1 VVAGAQTWEEGVQ
14 DQFVTTDLDTLLTAL
29 YVFCDDHLAPAERK
43 RPGRRKKLS
52 DAELLCLAVAQVL
65 LGFPSQHH
73 WLRFAYGRLGHLFPY
88 LPHQPGYHKRL
99 IAATPLV
106 LRVIQ
111 MLAARVPSHTDQLR
125 LIDATPLPCGTSR
138 ETVKRSQLAGW
149 ANYGYCASH
158 SRFYWGLK
166 LYLVT
171 TLEGMPVVW
180 CLADPKLGEREVAAD
195 LLAHA
200 CDLAAFPAG
209 VVVIG
214 DKGFAGREFE
224 RDMTEL
230 GVTFV
235 RPDRRNETRRHGNL
249 AIIRQRIESIIQ
261 TAKRQLSLE
270 QHGARTA
277 AGVIARVAQRLLAL
291 ATTIWH
297 NWTIN
302 APVKRSLIAYDH

>member
-1 VVAGAQTWEEGVQ
+1 MS
-14 DQFVTTDLDTLLTAL
+14 TDLDTLLTAL
-29 YVFCDDHLAPAERK
+29 YVFCDDHLAPPGRT

-99 IAATPLV
+99 IAATPL
-106 LRVIQ
+106 IQ
-111 MLAARVPSHTDQLR
+111 RAVQKLATQIPSHADQLR

-138 ETVKRSQLAGW
+138 ETAKRSELAGF

-158 SRFYWGLK
+158 SRYYWGLK

-171 TLEGMPVVW
+171 TLEGMPIVW

-195 LLAHA
+195 LLGHA
-200 CDLAAFPAG
+200 QDLTALPAG

-214 DKGFAGREFE
+214 DKGFAGREFD

-230 GVTFV
+230 GITFV
-235 RPDRRNETRRHGNL
+235 RPDRRDETRRHGNL
-249 AIIRQRIESIIQ
+249 ALIRQRIESIIN

-270 QHGARTA
+270 QHGARTT
-277 AGVIARVAQRLLAL
+277 AGVIARVAQRVLAL
-291 ATTIWH
+291 AAAIWH
-297 NWTIN
+297 NWAVN

>member
-1 VVAGAQTWEEGVQ
+1 VS
-14 DQFVTTDLDTLLTAL
+14 TDLDTLLTAL
-29 YVFCDDHLAPAERK
+29 YVFCDDHLAPPGRT

-99 IAATPLV
+99 IAATPL
-106 LRVIQ
+106 IQ
-111 MLAARVPSHTDQLR
+111 RAVQKLATQIPSHADQLR

-138 ETVKRSQLAGW
+138 ETAKRSELAGF

-158 SRFYWGLK
+158 SRYYWGLK
-166 LYLVT
+166 FYLVT
-171 TLEGMPVVW
+171 TLEGMPIVW

-195 LLAHA
+195 LLGHA
-200 CDLAAFPAG
+200 QDLTALPGG

-214 DKGFAGREFE
+214 DKGFAGREFD

-230 GVTFV
+230 GITFV
-235 RPDRRNETRRHGNL
+235 RPDRRDETRRHGNL
-249 AIIRQRIESIIQ
+249 ALIRQRIESIIN

-270 QHGARTA
+270 QHGARTT
-277 AGVIARVAQRLLAL
+277 AGVIARVAQRVLAL
-291 ATTIWH
+291 AAAIWH
-297 NWTIN
+297 NWAIN

>member
-1 VVAGAQTWEEGVQ
+1 MS
-14 DQFVTTDLDTLLTAL
+14 TDLDTLLTAL
-29 YVFCDDHLAPAERK
+29 YVFCDDHLAPPGRT

-99 IAATPLV
+99 IAATPL
-106 LRVIQ
+106 IQ
-111 MLAARVPSHTDQLR
+111 RAVQKLATQIPSHADQLR

-138 ETVKRSQLAGW
+138 ETAKRSELAGF

-158 SRFYWGLK
+158 SRYYWGLK
-166 LYLVT
+166 FYLVT
-171 TLEGMPVVW
+171 TLEGMPIVW

-195 LLAHA
+195 LLGHA
-200 CDLAAFPAG
+200 QDLTALPGG

-214 DKGFAGREFE
+214 DKGFAGREFD

-230 GVTFV
+230 GITFV
-235 RPDRRNETRRHGNL
+235 RPDRRDETRRHGNL
-249 AIIRQRIESIIQ
+249 ALIRQRIESIIN

-270 QHGARTA
+270 QHGARTT
-277 AGVIARVAQRLLAL
+277 AGVIARVAQRVLAL
-291 ATTIWH
+291 AAAIWH
-297 NWTIN
+297 NWAIN

>member
-1 VVAGAQTWEEGVQ
+1 VS
-14 DQFVTTDLDTLLTAL
+14 TDLDTLLTAL
-29 YVFCDDHLAPAERK
+29 YVFCDDHLAPPGRT

-99 IAATPLV
+99 IAATPL
-106 LRVIQ
+106 IQ
-111 MLAARVPSHTDQLR
+111 RAVQKLATQIPSHADQLR

-138 ETVKRSQLAGW
+138 ETAKRSELAGF

-158 SRFYWGLK
+158 SRYYWGLK

-171 TLEGMPVVW
+171 TLEGMPIVW

-195 LLAHA
+195 LLGHA
-200 CDLAAFPAG
+200 QDLTALPAG

-214 DKGFAGREFE
+214 DKGFAGREFD

-230 GVTFV
+230 GITFV
-235 RPDRRNETRRHGNL
+235 RPDRRDETRRHGNL
-249 AIIRQRIESIIQ
+249 ALIRQRIESIIN

-270 QHGARTA
+270 QHGARTT
-277 AGVIARVAQRLLAL
+277 AGVIARVAQRVLAL
-291 ATTIWH
+291 AAAIWH
-297 NWTIN
+297 NWAVN

>member
-1 VVAGAQTWEEGVQ
+1 VEGVQ

-29 YVFCDDHLAPAERK
+29 YVFCDDHLTPTERR

-88 LPHQPGYHKRL
+88 LPHQPDYHKRL
-99 IAATPLV
+99 IAATPLI
-106 LRVIQ
+106 LHAIQ
-111 MLAARVPSHTDQLR
+111 MLATRVPSHTDQLR

-138 ETVKRSQLAGW
+138 ETVKRSELAGW

-200 CDLAAFPAG
+200 CDLAALPAG

-224 RDMTEL
+224 RDMTDL

-235 RPDRRNETRRHGNL
+235 RPDRRNETHRHGNL
-249 AIIRQRIESIIQ
+249 AIIRQRIESIFN
-261 TAKRQLSLE
+261 TTKRQLSLE
-270 QHGARTA
+270 QHGARTT

-291 ATTIWH
+291 AAAIWH
-297 NWTIN
+297 NWALN
-302 APVKRSLIAYDH
+302 APVKRSLIPYDH

>member
-1 VVAGAQTWEEGVQ
+1 VEGVQ

-29 YVFCDDHLAPAERK
+29 YVYCDDHLIPPHRP

-52 DAELLCLAVAQVL
+52 DAELLCLAIAQVL
-65 LGFPSQHH
+65 LGYPSHHH
-73 WLRFAYGRLGHLFPY
+73 WLRFAYSRLGHLFPY

-99 IAATPLV
+99 IAATPLI
-106 LRVIQ
+106 LRAIQ
-111 MLAARVPSHTDQLR
+111 ALATQVPSHTDTLR

-138 ETVKRSQLAGW
+138 ETAKRSALAGW
-149 ANYGYCASH
+149 AGYGYCASH

-180 CLADPKLGEREVAAD
+180 CLADPKLGERDVATELLGHAHD
-195 LLAHA
+195 LR
-200 CDLAAFPAG
+200 AFPAG

-230 GVTFV
+230 QITFV
-235 RPDRRNETRRHGNL
+235 RPDRRDESRRRGRRRGSHGNL
-249 AIIRQRIESIIQ
+249 AVIRQRIESIFN

-270 QHGARTA
+270 QHGARSS
-277 AGVIARVAQRLLAL
+277 AGVMARVAQRLLAL
-291 ATTIWH
+291 AAAIWH
-297 NWTIN
+297 NWATD

>member
-1 VVAGAQTWEEGVQ
+1 MFKIR
-14 DQFVTTDLDTLLTAL
+14 FVTTDLDTLLAAL
-29 YVFCDDHLAPAERK
+29 YVFCDDQVVPPERR

-52 DAELLCLAVAQVL
+52 DAELICLAVAQVL

-88 LPHQPGYHKRL
+88 LPKQPGYHKRL
-99 IAATPLV
+99 IAAAPLIMHATR
-106 LRVIQ
+106 L
-111 MLAARVPSHTDQLR
+111 LAAQVPSHVDQLR

-171 TLEGMPVVW
+171 TLDGMPIVW
-180 CLADPKLGEREVAAD
+180 CLADPKLGEREVAAE
-195 LLAHA
+195 LLGHAH
-200 CDLAAFPAG
+200 DLAALPTG
-209 VVVIG
+209 VVLIG
-214 DKGFAGREFE
+214 DKGFAGRQFE
-224 RDMTEL
+224 RQMNTL
-230 GVTFV
+230 GITFV

-249 AIIRQRIESIIQ
+249 AAIRQRIESIIN
-261 TAKRQLSLE
+261 TTKSQLSLE
-270 QHGARTA
+270 RHGGRTP
-277 AGVIARVAQRLLAL
+277 AGVMTRVAQRVLAL
-291 ATTIWH
+291 AAAIWH
-297 NWTIN
+297 NWATS

>member
-1 VVAGAQTWEEGVQ
+1 MS
-14 DQFVTTDLDTLLTAL
+14 TDLDTLLTAL
-29 YVFCDDHLAPAERK
+29 YVFCDDHLTPPGRA

-52 DAELLCLAVAQVL
+52 DAELLCLAVAQML

-99 IAATPLV
+99 VAATPL
-106 LRVIQ
+106 IQ
-111 MLAARVPSHTDQLR
+111 RAVQKLATQIPSHADHLR

-138 ETVKRSQLAGW
+138 ETAKRSELAGF

-158 SRFYWGLK
+158 SRYYWGLK

-171 TLEGMPVVW
+171 TLEGMPIVW

-195 LLAHA
+195 LLGHA
-200 CDLAAFPAG
+200 QDLTALPAG

-214 DKGFAGREFE
+214 DKGFAGREFD

-230 GVTFV
+230 GITFV
-235 RPDRRNETRRHGNL
+235 RPDRRDETRRFGDL
-249 AIIRQRIESIIQ
+249 ALIRQRIESIIN

-270 QHGARTA
+270 QHGARTTT
-277 AGVIARVAQRLLAL
+277 GVIARVAQRVLAL
-291 ATTIWH
+291 AAAIWH

>member
-1 VVAGAQTWEEGVQ
+1 VS
-14 DQFVTTDLDTLLTAL
+14 TDLDTLLTAL
-29 YVFCDDHLAPAERK
+29 YVFCDDHLAPPGRT

-99 IAATPLV
+99 IAATPL
-106 LRVIQ
+106 IQ
-111 MLAARVPSHTDQLR
+111 RAVQKLATQIPSHADQLR

-138 ETVKRSQLAGW
+138 ETAKRSELAGF
-149 ANYGYCASH
+149 ANYGYCASY
-158 SRFYWGLK
+158 SRYYWGLK

-171 TLEGMPVVW
+171 TLEGMPIVW

-195 LLAHA
+195 LLGHA
-200 CDLAAFPAG
+200 QDLTALPVG

-214 DKGFAGREFE
+214 DKGFAGREFD
-224 RDMTEL
+224 RDMNEL
-230 GVTFV
+230 GITFV
-235 RPDRRNETRRHGNL
+235 RPDRRDETRRHGNL
-249 AIIRQRIESIIQ
+249 ALIRQRIESIIN

-270 QHGARTA
+270 QHGTRTT
-277 AGVIARVAQRLLAL
+277 AGVIARVAQRVLAL
-291 ATTIWH
+291 AAAIWH
-297 NWTIN
+297 NWAVN

>member
-1 VVAGAQTWEEGVQ
+1 VS
-14 DQFVTTDLDTLLTAL
+14 TDLDTLLTAL
-29 YVFCDDHLAPAERK
+29 YVFCDDHLIPPERR

-52 DAELLCLAVAQVL
+52 DAELLCLAVAQML

-99 IAATPLV
+99 VAATPL
-106 LRVIQ
+106 IQ
-111 MLAARVPSHTDQLR
+111 RAAQKLATQIPSHADQFR

-138 ETVKRSQLAGW
+138 ETAKRSELAGW

-158 SRFYWGLK
+158 SRYYWGLK

-180 CLADPKLGEREVAAD
+180 CLADPKLGERDVASD
-195 LLAHA
+195 LLGHA
-200 CDLAAFPAG
+200 QDLAALPAA

-224 RDMTEL
+224 RDMTDL
-230 GVTFV
+230 GITFV
-235 RPDRRNETRRHGNL
+235 RPDRRDENRRHGNL
-249 AIIRQRIESIIQ
+249 ALIRQRIESIIN

-270 QHGARTA
+270 QHGARTTT
-277 AGVIARVAQRLLAL
+277 GVIARVAQRVLAL
-291 ATTIWH
+291 AAAIWH
-297 NWTIN
+297 NWATD